1 MVGYPCSRLVGR
13 NCRLLQGP
21 GTDCGALARL
31 REAMSAEPPRAVT
44 VQLLNYRSDGSE
56 FLNSL
61 LVAPV
66 RDAAGAVAFFAG
78 VQLDVSAARAGAGAP
93 PASAAAALD
102 FKGGGGDGGGGG
114 AAAARLEPSAL
125 ELLGEKGVL
134 AAVRVAVRSMAPCGL
149 RKSMDAPT
157 ACG

>member
-21 GTDCGALARL
+21 GTDRGALARL
-31 REAMSAEPPRAVT
+31 REAMAAEPPRAVT

-78 VQLDVSAARAGAGAP
+78 VQLDVSAARAGAP

-102 FKGGGGDGGGGG
+102 LNGGGG